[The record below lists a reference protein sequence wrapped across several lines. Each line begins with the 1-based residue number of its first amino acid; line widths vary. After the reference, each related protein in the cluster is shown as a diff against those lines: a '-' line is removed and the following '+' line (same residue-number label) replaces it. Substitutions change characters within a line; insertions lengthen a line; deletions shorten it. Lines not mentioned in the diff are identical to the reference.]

1 MENLIEIRGLC
12 KQYPGFRLENVDLTV
27 PAGNIVG
34 LIGENG
40 AGKTT
45 TIRAVL
51 NILRPD
57 GGTIRLMG
65 KDPNNPASREQVAAV
80 FEDSYFYGGLR
91 TGQIS
96 RSMAGI
102 CPVWDAP
109 LFDQYCARFGLDGK
123 KPFKDFSRGMRM
135 KLGLATALARHP
147 RLLVLDEPTGGLDP
161 VVRGEVLDLFMEFIQ
176 DERCGILLSTHIT
189 TDLEQIADQIAYLN
203 HGRLLFQMD
212 KDRLLE
218 DMAVLRCPERVLDT
232 LPGELVVTRQ
242 TRPAGLSALV
252 REPERVRRLLPDA
265 VLDRLTLDELMQFY
279 SGKRRAEQ

>member
-1 MENLIEIRGLC
+1 MENLIEVRGLC
-12 KQYPGFRLENVDLTV
+12 KRYSGFQLERVDLTV
-27 PAGNIVG
+27 PAGSIVG

-45 TIRAVL
+45 TLKAILNVL
-51 NILRPD
+51 HPD

-65 KDPNNPASREQVAAV
+65 GQPNDPASRARVAAV

-102 CPVWDAP
+102 CAEWDAP
-109 LFDQYCARFGLDGK
+109 LFQRYCDRFGLDGK

-161 VVRGEVLDLFMEFIQ
+161 VVRGEILDLFLEFIQ

-189 TDLEQIADQIAYLN
+189 TDLERIADQIAYL
-203 HGRLLFQMD
+203 HGGRLLFQMD

-218 DMAVLRCPERVLDT
+218 EMAVLRGPREVLNALPE
-232 LPGELVVTRQ
+232 ELVVTRQ
-242 TRPAGLSALV
+242 SRPAGISALV
-252 REPERVRRLLPDA
+252 REPERVRRLA
-265 VLDRLTLDELMQFY
+265 SGAALDRLTLDELMQFY
-279 SGKRRAEQ
+279 GGKKED

>member
-1 MENLIEIRGLC
+1 MENLIEVRGLC
-12 KQYPGFRLENVDLTV
+12 KHYPGFRLEQVDLTV
-27 PAGNIVG
+27 PAGSIVG

-45 TIRAVL
+45 TLKSVL
-51 NILRPD
+51 NVLRPD

-65 KDPNNPASREQVAAV
+65 GTPSDPASRERVAAV

-91 TGQIS
+91 TEQIS

-109 LFDQYCARFGLDGK
+109 LFQWYCSRFGLDGK

-161 VVRGEVLDLFMEFIQ
+161 VVRGEILDLFLEFIQ
-176 DERCGILLSTHIT
+176 DESCGILLSTHIT
-189 TDLEQIADQIAYLN
+189 TDLERIADQIAYL
-203 HGRLLFQMD
+203 HGGRLLFQMD

-218 DMAVLRCPERVLDT
+218 DMAVLRCPQKVLDA
-232 LPGELVVTRQ
+232 LPRELVMVTQ
-242 TRPAGLSALV
+242 TRPAGMSALV
-252 REPERVRRLLPDA
+252 KEPERVRRLAPGA
-265 VLDRLTLDELMQFY
+265 VLDRLSLDELMQFY
-279 SGKRRAEQ
+279 AGKKEG